1 MKDIRL
7 LPIVLFAVS
16 ALLVLKVLGLVTGH
30 GSFAVGPTPAVAAG
44 GGEGGGEGHGEAAA
58 PSPQQQFDDPA
69 LLGPPIDLASEAE
82 ELAKKAKSSSHG
94 GDGKAAAGDHGEAAP
109 AEGDAKAAADGHGEA
124 APADGHGEA
133 AAADGHGEAAP
144 ADGHGGAAPADGHGD
159 AAADGHAAPA
169 DGHAAPADGK
179 AEAGHGEAAA
189 AGGHDAA
196 AGGHGAD
203 GETPS
208 NVSTVRPEEFQPT
221 KSQAELDILKSLSER
236 RSSLEQRE
244 EDINLRLKLL
254 EAAESR
260 LQKRMEE
267 IQTLQSSLAKT
278 DPADAAK
285 PAEQV
290 KGLATMYENMKPKA
304 AAAVFDELDLS
315 ILIDLSRAMNPRKMA
330 AVLAVMDP
338 EKAGALTAAL
348 ASGAG
353 APPPAQAQSA
363 DAMAPAPAG
372 SDALPKIM
380 PANGTQ

>member
-16 ALLVLKVLGLVTGH
+16 ALLVLKVLGLATGH

-44 GGEGGGEGHGEAAA
+44 GGESGGGHGDAAA
-58 PSPQQQFDDPA
+58 PSTQQQQFDDPA

-82 ELAKKAKSSSHG
+82 ELAKKAKSGGHG
-94 GDGKAAAGDHGEAAP
+94 EAAAGDHGGAAPAEGHGEAAPADGHAETAPADGHGEAAP
-109 AEGDAKAAADGHGEA
+109 AEGHGETAAADGHGEA
-124 APADGHGEA
+124 APADGQ
-133 AAADGHGEAAP
+133 
-144 ADGHGGAAPADGHGD
+144 
-159 AAADGHAAPA
+159 AAPA
-169 DGHAAPADGK
+169 DGHAEAAPA
-179 AEAGHGEAAA
+179 AGHGEAAA
-189 AGGHDAA
+189 SGGHDAPA
-196 AGGHGAD
+196 EGGHGAAP
-203 GETPS
+203 ETPS
-208 NVSTVRPEEFQPT
+208 NVSTVRPEEYQPT
-221 KSQAELDILKSLSER
+221 KSPAELEILKSLSER

-278 DPADAAK
+278 DPEAAAK

-353 APPPAQAQSA
+353 GPPPAPAPPS
-363 DAMAPAPAG
+363 DGSAPAPAG
-372 SDALPKIM
+372 ADALPKIM
-380 PANGTQ
+380 PAPQTQ